1 MKQIRIFDLKFNQK
15 EIKFFL
21 KNSKKIFEEGF
32 FSNHTY
38 VRKFENQFK
47 KINKSK
53 FALCIFGYFTLEI
66 I

>member
-32 FSNHTY
+32 LVIIPTL
-38 VRKFENQFK
+38 ENL
-47 KINKSK
+47 KINLKK
-53 FALCIFGYFTLEI
+53 
-66 I
+66 